1 MKRPVMLKKDYRS
14 LFSLNGKKINGV
26 PVGLAWYNEV
36 KAYEEQVLSQR
47 N

>member
-1 MKRPVMLKKDYRS
+1 MLTKDYRS
-14 LFSLNGKKINGV
+14 LFCLNNKKINGV

>member
-1 MKRPVMLKKDYRS
+1 MNS
-14 LFSLNGKKINGV
+14 V

>member
-1 MKRPVMLKKDYRS
+1 MSKGL
-14 LFSLNGKKINGV
+14 KINDV

-36 KAYEEQVLSQR
+36 KAYEEQVLSKR